1 MKKISRKIFLI
12 MICLVVQMS
21 HLSWAITGIQENI
34 ISNEEQNFLRE
45 EVSLRKKGPFQ
56 YQMEH
61 RSDPFAPFINQ
72 KIAPPA
78 LDTPTQN
85 FKLVGVVV
93 VGTERVA
100 MVEDA
105 SGKGFYLNKGTRIG
119 RSVVSR
125 IEESEVQLTETYRTA
140 TGRIVTK
147 EIKMHLKK
155 EGDK

>member
-1 MKKISRKIFLI
+1 
-12 MICLVVQMS
+12 
-21 HLSWAITGIQENI
+21 
-34 ISNEEQNFLRE
+34 
-45 EVSLRKKGPFQ
+45 
-56 YQMEH
+56 MEH

-85 FKLVGVVV
+85 FKLVGAVV
-93 VGTERVA
+93 VGIERVV
-100 MVEDA
+100 MVEAA

-125 IEESEVQLTETYRTA
+125 IEEGEFRLTETYRIA
-140 TGRIVTK
+140 TGRIVIK
-147 EIKMHLKK
+147 EIKMPLKK